1 MQGFNMGRYVPPDQ
15 EGIYTGN
22 QLHKKKPPGIHGNT
36 QTVRFEMPFGIF
48 CLTCDGHIA
57 QGVRFNAEKKKI
69 GKYHTTPIF
78 SFRMRHVS
86 CSGWIEV
93 QTDPQNTRYVVT
105 EGAKKRGGE
114 DDDEGTGVVAEI
126 RIRDPNMPD
135 DPFAAVEKK
144 VADKAGVKKSTERIE
159 ELRGLSDRQWLDP
172 YEHSRKMRKVFREKR
187 KELQAKDAA
196 TEAIRDRAGLHIEL
210 LDEIPEDK
218 VRAQLVEFGPD
229 YGDKVEEAR
238 TKPLFATI
246 TTTTTAAKDSSAKTS
261 KRDTAGK
268 TKAQLATE
276 AAREKLQSEIRRN
289 TRARVDPFLSFDK
302 PKLGLEFKLLK
313 RKHVEEVGP
322 ETEPEKIHSDT
333 RDKGKPD
340 EKPKQVAAPN
350 VIGHVQPGI
359 SLGLSAYESDDD

>member
-1 MQGFNMGRYVPPDQ
+1 
-15 EGIYTGN
+15 
-22 QLHKKKPPGIHGNT
+22 
-36 QTVRFEMPFGIF
+36 MPFGIF

-86 CSGWIEV
+86 CGGWVEV
-93 QTDPQNTRYVVT
+93 QTDPKNTRYVVAEGGKKKGGDEEG
-105 EGAKKRGGE
+105 EGAMVG
-114 DDDEGTGVVAEI
+114 EI

-144 VADKAGVKKSTERIE
+144 VVDKAGVKKSTERIE

-196 TEAIRDRAGLHIEL
+196 NEAIRDRAGLHIEL

-218 VRAQLVEFGPD
+218 IRAQLVEFGPD

-238 TKPLFATI
+238 TKPLFPTAA
-246 TTTTTAAKDSSAKTS
+246 TTAATAGRDSAKGAS

-268 TKAQLATE
+268 TKAQLAAE

-302 PKLGLEFKLLK
+302 PKVGLEFKLLK
-313 RKHVEEVGP
+313 RKHAEAGTET
-322 ETEPEKIHSDT
+322 ETEPGPQSCS
-333 RDKGKPD
+333 RDGEQPD
-340 EKPKQVAAPN
+340 DPPREAAADG
-350 VIGHVQPGI
+350 IGHVQPGV
-359 SLGLSAYESDDD
+359 SLGLGAYESDDD

>member
-69 GKYHTTPIF
+69 GKYHTTPIY

-93 QTDPQNTRYVVT
+93 QTDPKNTRYVVT
-105 EGAKKRGGE
+105 EGGKKKGG
-114 DDDEGTGVVAEI
+114 DEEEGEGAAGAVVGEI

-172 YEHSRKMRKVFREKR
+172 YEHSRKMRRVFREKR

-196 TEAIRDRAGLHIEL
+196 SEAIRDRAGLHIEL

-218 VRAQLVEFGPD
+218 IRAQLVEFGPD
-229 YGDKVEEAR
+229 HGDKVEEAR
-238 TKPLFATI
+238 TKPLFAD
-246 TTTTTAAKDSSAKTS
+246 AAAAAQDSAKKS
-261 KRDTAGK
+261 AKKDAAGK
-268 TKAQLATE
+268 TRAQLAAE

-289 TRARVDPFLSFDK
+289 TRTRVDPFLSLDR
-302 PKLGLEFKLLK
+302 PRIGLEFKLLK
-313 RKHVEEVGP
+313 RKHMEVGP
-322 ETEPEKIHSDT
+322 ELEPQPDT
-333 RDKGKPD
+333 RGGEQPG
-340 EKPKQVAAPN
+340 EPPKRATADG
-350 VIGHVQPGI
+350 IGHIQPGV
-359 SLGLSAYESDDD
+359 SLGLGAYESDGD

>member
-22 QLHKKKPPGIHGNT
+22 QLHKKNPPGIHGST

-93 QTDPQNTRYVVT
+93 QTDPKNTRYVVT
-105 EGAKKRGGE
+105 EGGKKKGG
-114 DDDEGTGVVAEI
+114 DEEEGAAVVGEI
-126 RIRDPNMPD
+126 HIRDPNMPG

-144 VADKAGVKKSTERIE
+144 VVDKAGVKKSTERIE

-172 YEHSRKMRKVFREKR
+172 YEHSRKMRRVFREKR

-196 TEAIRDRAGLHIEL
+196 NEAIRDRAGLHIEL

-218 VRAQLVEFGPD
+218 TRAQLVEFGPD

-238 TKPLFATI
+238 TKPLFAT
-246 TTTTTAAKDSSAKTS
+246 TTTATTTTARDSAKKAS
-261 KRDTAGK
+261 KWDTAGK
-268 TKAQLATE
+268 TKAQLAAG

-289 TRARVDPFLSFDK
+289 TRARVDPFLSTDK
-302 PKLGLEFKLLK
+302 PKVGLEFKLLK
-313 RKHVEEVGP
+313 RKYMEAGP
-322 ETEPEKIHSDT
+322 ETEPELQSDDA
-333 RDKGKPD
+333 RDGEQPG
-340 EKPKQVAAPN
+340 EPPKKTAAGG
-350 VIGHVQPGI
+350 IGRVQPGV
-359 SLGLSAYESDDD
+359 SLGLGAYESDDD

>member
-93 QTDPQNTRYVVT
+93 QTDPKNTRYVVT
-105 EGAKKRGGE
+105 EGGKKKGG
-114 DDDEGTGVVAEI
+114 DEEEGEGAAGAVVGEI

-144 VADKAGVKKSTERIE
+144 VTDKEGVKKSTERIE

-172 YEHSRKMRKVFREKR
+172 YEHSRKMRKVFRERR

-196 TEAIRDRAGLHIEL
+196 NEAIRDRAGLHIEL

-218 VRAQLVEFGPD
+218 IRAQLVEFGPD

-238 TKPLFATI
+238 TKPLFANAS
-246 TTTTTAAKDSSAKTS
+246 TAATTCQDSAKKSS
-261 KRDTAGK
+261 KRDATGK
-268 TKAQLATE
+268 TKAQLAAE
-276 AAREKLQSEIRRN
+276 AAREKLQNEIRRN
-289 TRARVDPFLSFDK
+289 TRTRVDPFLSFDK
-302 PKLGLEFKLLK
+302 PKIGLEFKLLK
-313 RKHVEEVGP
+313 RKQMEVGT
-322 ETEPEKIHSDT
+322 ETEP
-333 RDKGKPD
+333 GPQPD
-340 EKPKQVAAPN
+340 ARNGEQPGEPPKMAAAEG
-350 VIGHVQPGI
+350 IGCVQPGV
-359 SLGLSAYESDDD
+359 SLGLGVYGSDDD